1 MAKKKEETSG
11 KTTKKSSKKSS
22 VPIINYDE
30 IREEPTPIVEL
41 LVNAK
46 ASKSLITGFLNYYGL
61 LEDSKKEI
69 ATGKIVCDITQSEFD
84 DMMKRYKERKI

>member
-1 MAKKKEETSG
+1 MAKKKEETTE
-11 KTTKKSSKKSS
+11 KKIKKSSKKSS

-46 ASKSLITGFLNYYGL
+46 ASKHLITGFLNYYGL

-69 ATGKIVCDITQSEFD
+69 ATGETVCNITQSEFD
-84 DMMKRYKERKI
+84 DMMKRYKEREI